1 MPGCPG
7 RIQAMEWRTGGRG
20 VGDLRSGRWWQDRG
34 GGLGAN
40 RTVGEFAG
48 APVAGSGRDGGY
60 SLVNVRRLGSG
71 RPVGGGRDGRTPGR
85 VRGAPAQ
92 GRMGQ
97 GGACSW
103 MDGFVN
109 WRCSFVHGRLKAGA
123 PMAGRGPVCCALGV
137 GGRRV
142 AAETAALRVAGKGRE
157 RTWFWR
163 GIGGFWPRCSAPPKA
178 GSTPAGRDLPP
189 QSRELAVVRWWTV
202 SAVGG
207 DRSSKAG

>member
-1 MPGCPG
+1 MTFSRGVMFSFTGLNLPADGSVYIQICPDTVHRKGLIKLSLMATGRPSGVLPMPGCPG

-103 MDGFVN
+103 MDGFVR
-109 WRCSFVHGRLKAGA
+109 WR
-123 PMAGRGPVCCALGV
+123 
-137 GGRRV
+137 
-142 AAETAALRVAGKGRE
+142 
-157 RTWFWR
+157 
-163 GIGGFWPRCSAPPKA
+163 
-178 GSTPAGRDLPP
+178 
-189 QSRELAVVRWWTV
+189 
-202 SAVGG
+202 
-207 DRSSKAG
+207 